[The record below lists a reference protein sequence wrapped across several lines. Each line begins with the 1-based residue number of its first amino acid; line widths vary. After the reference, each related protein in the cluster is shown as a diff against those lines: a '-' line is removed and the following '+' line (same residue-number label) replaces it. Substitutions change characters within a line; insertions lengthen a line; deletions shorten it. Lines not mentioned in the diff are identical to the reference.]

1 MALISVYYDTMCAS
15 QVFVSRACYVLG
27 GLIQGDKP
35 LYLLGETEATAS
47 FKKRKMFRRVCLKQ
61 LTSFVMNSFTLYA
74 YFQAC
79 EDGATV
85 LRHE

>member
-47 FKKRKMFRRVCLKQ
+47 LKKKKNV
-61 LTSFVMNSFTLYA
+61 S
-74 YFQAC
+74 
-79 EDGATV
+79 
-85 LRHE
+85 